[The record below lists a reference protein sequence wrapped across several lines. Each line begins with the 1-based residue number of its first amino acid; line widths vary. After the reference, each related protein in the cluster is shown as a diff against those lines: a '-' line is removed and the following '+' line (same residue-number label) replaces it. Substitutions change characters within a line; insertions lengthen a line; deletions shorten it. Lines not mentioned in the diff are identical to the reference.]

1 VLESYE
7 SEQSLYPS
15 SGVDLHRLPL
25 PVEDEAIEALII
37 ERALGSE
44 EQISVGRESQWQA
57 FVTEGLQRAKET
69 TAHLRGRCPLDQAT
83 EVLDLINKEAVG
95 GRGLSLLPIPI
106 VINEVALSLPRG
118 GKMIGDDD
126 LPEGCRPH
134 PWPAGDASHEEE

>member
-1 VLESYE
+1 VLESCE
-7 SEQSLYPS
+7 GEQSLYPS
-15 SGVDLHRLPL
+15 GGVNLHRPTL
-25 PVEDEAIEALII
+25 PVKDEAIEALII

-44 EQISVGRESQWQA
+44 ELISVGRESQRQA

-69 TAHLRGRCPLDQAT
+69 TAHLRGRGSLDQAT
-83 EVLDLINKEAVG
+83 EVLDLMNKEAIG

-106 VINEVALSLPRG
+106 VIDEVALSLPGG

>member
-1 VLESYE
+1 VLESYQ
-7 SEQSLYPS
+7 SEQSLYPP
-15 SGVDLHRLPL
+15 GRVDLHRPAL

-44 EQISVGRESQWQA
+44 ELISVGRESQRQA
-57 FVTEGLQRAKET
+57 FVIEGLQRAKET

-83 EVLDLINKEAVG
+83 EVLDLMNKEAIG

-106 VINEVALSLPRG
+106 VIDEVALSLPGG

-134 PWPAGDASHEEE
+134 PRPAGDASHEEE